1 VEEPDGKLGSL
12 PTEHAL
18 ALHPAVEP
26 LKGEPEGGKGQAG
39 EEEVPPTAAEE
50 ELQEVLHRLRER
62 LLLAELLLKLL
73 RGDAELR
80 GEILLTR
87 LPLLAEALEIRR
99 ERRIGELP
107 GQLIQVVEGFLGKT
121 ELFLVALDLRAQLAE
136 FARTCGQP
144 PDLVQH
150 RTEEIEDPL
159 PPVQL
164 DLRLLG
170 GGLLE
175 RDPGGDPIKALPQLG
190 QLLPKGFDPLSQF
203 LPTPFPPWTA

>member
-1 VEEPDGKLGSL
+1 M
-12 PTEHAL
+12 
-18 ALHPAVEP
+18 
-26 LKGEPEGGKGQAG
+26 
-39 EEEVPPTAAEE
+39 
-50 ELQEVLHRLRER
+50 
-62 LLLAELLLKLL
+62 
-73 RGDAELR
+73 
-80 GEILLTR
+80 
-87 LPLLAEALEIRR
+87 
-99 ERRIGELP
+99 
-107 GQLIQVVEGFLGKT
+107 IQVVEGFLGKT

-175 RDPGGDPIKALPQLG
+175 RDPGGDPVQVLPQLG

-203 LPTPFPPWTA
+203 LPTPFPPWTAQLLLRRLELSLKLGDRPLNPQEDRLLLTDLRRELALSRTLGAPVGHGEEQSHQQHD

>member
-1 VEEPDGKLGSL
+1 MEEPDGKLGSL

-80 GEILLTR
+80 GEMLLTR
-87 LPLLAEALEIRR
+87 LPLLAEALETRR
-99 ERRIGELP
+99 AQDRRI
-107 GQLIQVVEGFLGKT
+107 
-121 ELFLVALDLRAQLAE
+121 
-136 FARTCGQP
+136 ARS
-144 PDLVQH
+144 V
-150 RTEEIEDPL
+150 
-159 PPVQL
+159 
-164 DLRLLG
+164 
-170 GGLLE
+170 
-175 RDPGGDPIKALPQLG
+175 DPGGRGPSG
-190 QLLPKGFDPLSQF
+190 QDRAVPGRARS
-203 LPTPFPPWTA
+203 ACAAG